1 MFDRTLQPPS
11 ERETPVSMTRAF
23 HLAWLPLSL
32 AIRRKFNAMPTP
44 IGPTTLS
51 GSAAQTP
58 SRAGV
63 LAGEDPATAR
73 RMTVLA
79 PAPRMRA

>member
-23 HLAWLPLSL
+23 QLAWLPLSL

-44 IGPTTLS
+44 IGPTT
-51 GSAAQTP
+51 
-58 SRAGV
+58 
-63 LAGEDPATAR
+63 
-73 RMTVLA
+73 
-79 PAPRMRA
+79 